1 MIAMDVRNMLWFTP
15 GKVIRNTRNFFF
27 GIRNIYHWNPESG
40 PVLESR
46 IHSPKEF
53 RIHYIS
59 VHFMI
64 YLICCTNFR
73 MVYISIVCKTSRPTD
88 CLRPQSHRS
97 RRLQPAVIRL
107 FLLVRAPETYCASR
121 TFTSAESAAHLS
133 LDNRISLSHNFFQ
146 FWCSQCKGLFIP
158 AARQIYEWS
167 FALGA

>member
-1 MIAMDVRNMLWFTP
+1 
-15 GKVIRNTRNFFF
+15 
-27 GIRNIYHWNPESG
+27 
-40 PVLESR
+40 
-46 IHSPKEF
+46 
-53 RIHYIS
+53 
-59 VHFMI
+59 MI

-107 FLLVRAPETYCASR
+107 FLLARAPETYCASR

-133 LDNRISLSHNFFQ
+133 LDNRISLSHDFFQ
-146 FWCSQCKGLFIP
+146 FWCSQSEGLFIP

-167 FALGA
+167 FALRAWYVGQPIRCSSLKCMSIKQDRVNCLLFGFLRRGIRKSSWSKFVESASCRAIARLKI